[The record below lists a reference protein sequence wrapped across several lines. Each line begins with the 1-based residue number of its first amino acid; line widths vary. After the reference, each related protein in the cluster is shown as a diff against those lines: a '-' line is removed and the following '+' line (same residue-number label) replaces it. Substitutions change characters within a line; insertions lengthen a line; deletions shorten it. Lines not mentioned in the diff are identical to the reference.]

1 MEKYCIIDPGAV
13 NRISEFATKFYAKK
27 AFLVGDRNTFPLA
40 GIEIAKQL
48 NACDIKTVTYVL
60 KTDKLEPDEQ
70 AVGSLMLHYNAE
82 CDLIIGI
89 GSGVIND
96 LCKLL
101 AHQTKN
107 PFIMVATAPS
117 MDGYASPLSS
127 MLQDGLKVSIPTKRA
142 DIIVADLN
150 IVKNAPMSMLKA
162 GLGDMLAK
170 YVAICEWR
178 IGHLI
183 TGEAYDAEIA
193 NSVRQA
199 LRKCVEH
206 ADGLMNRD
214 EDAVRSVFEGL
225 ILTGEAMKKAGVSR
239 PASGAE
245 HYFSHILDMR
255 GLEFDAPVELHGLQC
270 AIMTRL
276 CIKIYQKLKHIIP
289 DEELALHK
297 AKSFDREKWNAQL
310 RDFLGK
316 AAEPMI
322 ALEVHEGKYD
332 CDKHKKRLATIVANW
347 NEIVKIIEEELP
359 TEEEID
365 ALFATVK
372 MPLTIGGKDI
382 RHDIL
387 AMTVN
392 AGKDIRDKYVLPRL
406 MWDLGVLD
414 ELCED
419 L

>member
-13 NRISEFATKFYAKK
+13 KRISEFATKFYAKK
-27 AFLVGDRNTFPLA
+27 AFLVGDGNTFPLA
-40 GIEIAKQL
+40 GIEIEKQL

-60 KTDKLEPDEQ
+60 KAGKLEPNEQ

-107 PFIMVATAPS
+107 PYIIVATAPS
-117 MDGYASPLSS
+117 MDGYASPSSS
-127 MLQDGLKVSIPTKRA
+127 MLRDGLKVSIPTKRA
-142 DIIVADLN
+142 DVIVADLN
-150 IVKNAPMSMLKA
+150 IVKKAPMSMLKA

-170 YVAICEWR
+170 YVGICEWR
-178 IGHLI
+178 IGHVI
-183 TGEAYDAEIA
+183 TGEAYDEEIA

-199 LRKCVEH
+199 LKKCVEH
-206 ADGLMNRD
+206 ADGLINRD

-225 ILTGEAMKKAGVSR
+225 ILTGEAMEKAGVSR

-245 HYFSHILDMR
+245 HYFSHIWDMR
-255 GLEFDAPVELHGLQC
+255 GLEFGTSVELHGLQC

-289 DEELALHK
+289 DEALALQK
-297 AKSFDREKWNAQL
+297 ARSFDREKWNAQL
-310 RDFLGK
+310 RSFLGK

-322 ALEVHEGKYD
+322 ALEECEGKYD
-332 CDKHKKRLATIVANW
+332 CEKHKKRLATILDNW
-347 NEIVKIIEEELP
+347 SEIVKIIEEELP

-365 ALFATVK
+365 ALFATVE
-372 MPLTIGGKDI
+372 MPHTIGGEDMQ
-382 RHDIL
+382 HDVL

-414 ELCED
+414 KLCED